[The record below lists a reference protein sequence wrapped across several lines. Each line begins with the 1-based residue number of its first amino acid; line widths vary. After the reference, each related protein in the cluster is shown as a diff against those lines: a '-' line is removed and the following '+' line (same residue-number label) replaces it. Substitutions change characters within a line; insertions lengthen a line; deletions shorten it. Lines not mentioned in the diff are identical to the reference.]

1 MKQIIIFLLVI
12 ILAVM
17 GYNYYKKYQRF
28 NPPNYE
34 YVAAEAIDNNHPH
47 KALLLDYQEA
57 IALLDGY
64 VITQWS
70 ANGIDV
76 RNPSDDDQET
86 EAAVLEYTK
95 KLANVKFYESQLLAP
110 QMTEESPKEL
120 SEAEEKKN
128 IIQKMFYV
136 NPMANSLRL
145 GERSALVYEVQR
157 LLNEKGATIEHDGL
171 FSSETF
177 SALKAF
183 QEKNGLFANGKLDA
197 LTLSLIHI

>member
-34 YVAAEAIDNNHPH
+34 YVADEAIDNNHPN
-47 KALLLDYQEA
+47 KVLLLDYQEA

-110 QMTEESPKEL
+110 QLTEESPKEL

-177 SALKAF
+177 GALKAF

-197 LTLSLIHI
+197 LTLEYLLK